1 MTHFRSAWPVLALA
15 LPLAACA
22 RDAQQPPPQTGTS
35 RVLLTDGPFPFDR
48 LARVDL
54 YIVSV
59 SASLS
64 ADTAAGSGGFVTL
77 VTPNRR
83 FDVLALQNG
92 ATAELGSLDLP
103 TGAITAVRMVIDT
116 DSSSITLKDGRVMN
130 GANNGIHWQSSAGRP
145 VLNALIHEQ
154 IAVPDTGAVI
164 VIDYDLGAAFTTPQV
179 LDSVTTDSSFTFM
192 PQFRAVD
199 ATRTGTITGV
209 VRAHTA
215 GGAPVADA
223 SVQLYLGYPGT
234 PENTW
239 PGMATGKTDAAGTFR
254 ISYVTRSSWWASTAW
269 VGATYVVAVDPPAGA
284 GLGRAVVPNLTVEV
298 GGETPAGTI
307 VLP

>member
-1 MTHFRSAWPVLALA
+1 MRVFKSGLAVLVL
-15 LPLAACA
+15 LLSGCA
-22 RDAQQPPPQTGTS
+22 RDAQQPLLQTGS
-35 RVLLTDGPFPFDR
+35 SHVLLTDGPFPYDR

-64 ADTAAGSGGFVTL
+64 TDTAAGGGGGFVTL

-145 VLNALIHEQ
+145 VLNALVHEQ
-154 IAVPDTGAVI
+154 ISVPDTGAVI
-164 VIDYDLGAAFTTPQV
+164 VIDYDVGQSFVTLQE
-179 LDSVTTDSSFTFM
+179 LDSVSTDSSFTFM

-215 GGAPVADA
+215 AGAPVADA
-223 SVQLYLGYPGT
+223 SVRLYIGYPT
-234 PENTW
+234 SPENTW
-239 PGMATGKTDAAGTFR
+239 PTLATGKTDATGTFR
-254 ISYVTRSSWWASTAW
+254 LSYVTRSVWWNTTAW
-269 VGATYVVAVDPPAGA
+269 AGATYIVAVDPPSGA
-284 GLGRAVVPNLTVEV
+284 GLGRALVPNLSVEAAQV
-298 GGETPAGTI
+298 TSAGTI